1 MNKPD
6 CLDGIESPY
15 DAPPGVPKRGKKT
28 QKQRKAE
35 KKRKIRKARAK
46 KQQKRHEENVK
57 LGRVGGRAS
66 YAIATNRIKKLGYTD
81 FSKPDNESCILR
93 DEMAKSLREE
103 WGGEKYLQNMKENKN
118 G

>member
-1 MNKPD
+1 MNKKKIKAKNI
-6 CLDGIESPY
+6 LKS
-15 DAPPGVPKRGKKT
+15 KRV
-28 QKQRKAE
+28 RLRE
-35 KKRKIRKARAK
+35 
-46 KQQKRHEENVK
+46 QQKRHEKNVK
-57 LGRVGGRAS
+57 LGMVGGRAS